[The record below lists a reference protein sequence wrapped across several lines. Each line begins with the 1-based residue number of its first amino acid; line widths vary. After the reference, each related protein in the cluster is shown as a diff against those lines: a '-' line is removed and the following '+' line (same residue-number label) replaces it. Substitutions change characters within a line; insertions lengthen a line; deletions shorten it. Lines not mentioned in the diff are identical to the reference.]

1 MYLCSMN
8 VSPQRIVRLAWV
20 SLVFVHLVIIA
31 GSVVRMTGS
40 GMGCPDWPMCFGY
53 AIPPTDAE
61 TVTWR
66 SDRNFQQ
73 GQMIVHAWHEDGET
87 SDRLLIAKSDFTT
100 GTEFD
105 PEKWTVYDKHDYT
118 HFNPT
123 HTWIEFINRLIG
135 AVTGIPVLL
144 LFFASF
150 LFAIRRKAWRTFL
163 LAFAVLFML
172 GFEAWLGK
180 LVVDGNLIPGSIT
193 IHMFGAMVLVFLLLV
208 IIRMHQGKEKRV
220 LPTAAFVFLLAAF
233 ILSLAQILIG
243 TQVREEIDLMV
254 KAGVLPRAEWIDHLS
269 TTFLVH
275 RSFSW
280 LVLAVNA
287 LWVFLALRNA
297 VRVPE
302 IRWTV
307 VLLLVQLF
315 GGVILTYAGMPAA
328 LQPVHLLGG
337 ILLFGVL
344 WSALLRVRV
353 ANA

>member
-8 VSPQRIVRLAWV
+8 VSPQRIVRLAWI

-53 AIPPTDAE
+53 AIPPTDVE
-61 TVTWR
+61 TVSWQTGR
-66 SDRNFQQ
+66 SFEK
-73 GQMIVHAWHEDGET
+73 GQMIVHSWEEEDG
-87 SDRLLIAKSDFTT
+87 SVDRLLIAKSDFTS
-100 GTEFD
+100 GEAFNA
-105 PEKWTVYDKHDYT
+105 ENWTVYDKHDYT

-150 LFAIRRKAWRTFL
+150 FFAIRRKAWRTFL
-163 LAFAVLFML
+163 LSFAVLFML

-208 IIRMHQGKEKRV
+208 IIRMHQGKEKHFV
-220 LPTAAFVFLLAAF
+220 PTTAFVFLLAAF
-233 ILSLAQILIG
+233 ILSLVQILIG
-243 TQVREEIDLMV
+243 TQVREEIDLLV
-254 KAGVLPRAEWIDHLS
+254 KAGVLPRSEWIDQLS

-287 LWVFLALRNA
+287 VWVFLALRTK
-297 VRVPE
+297 VRIPE
-302 IRWTV
+302 IKWAV
-307 VLLLVQLF
+307 ALLLVQLL

-328 LQPVHLLGG
+328 LQPLHLLGG

-353 ANA
+353 LKA